1 MNNLITL
8 FEGTENESIYDL
20 DSDLLFVDFDECDG
34 DILLT
39 LDLCGIT
46 LEYIN
51 TNEGLTLDS
60 AYILDGGYC
69 YIDKEQFN
77 IPELKAIADMYI
89 LNNI

>member
-77 IPELKAIADMYI
+77 IPELKAIADMHI